1 MPFRRPICFT
11 RVALPLLASLVMA
24 TTHAAV
30 TITLPEDLGQMP
42 NYWSGTACRGW
53 ATATVVGTPQPNGT
67 VVVEPTIVEA
77 RFYIGN
83 QLVHT
88 SRPHVG
94 GPLLPSV
101 TFDYRWDST
110 HFANGSTIKLRIE
123 VVESTEHTGGG
134 IGGTATTVRESVGR
148 TAVNKITYAIDDD
161 LWDFDNAPFPQLSEA
176 LNADG
181 GYGVVASFMGLETV
195 PASSVL
201 NALAGQTTHFLF
213 SGHGGYDQYNPYLQC
228 GVDENLSFVYP
239 ATSPGG
245 TTPLDD
251 VVAAR
256 TTAMQIGTVPAELP
270 PMNPGAPP
278 IGIATLSGCEV
289 LAFQPY
295 VDPSTGFH
303 HRSFNALIDP
313 MCNWYSPLVIENQA
327 VIGYTIKAKFAHDNA
342 GLVGFYMALMD
353 GATIWEAREAYIDA
367 YNAYNAPASVL
378 NWIDE
383 NDLIILGDPMSK
395 FKGVY
400 NGPSAAPLAWF
411 TSNSQSAPGGPG
423 L

>member
-88 SRPHVG
+88 SRPPVG

-101 TFDYRWDST
+101 SFDYRWDST
-110 HFANGSTIKLRIE
+110 HFADGSTIKLRIE
-123 VVESTEHTGGG
+123 VVESTEHAGGG
-134 IGGTATTVRESVGR
+134 IGGTVTTVRESVGR
-148 TAVNKITYAIDDD
+148 SAINKITFAVDED
-161 LWDFDNAPFPQLSEA
+161 LWNFDNAPFPA
-176 LNADG
+176 LATALTSG
-181 GYGVVASFMGLETV
+181 GNYGVVANFMGLDTV
-195 PASSVL
+195 YQQDM
-201 NALAGQTTHFLF
+201 LATLTDQTTHFLY
-213 SGHGGYDQYNPYLQC
+213 SGHGDTDQFSPYLEW
-228 GVDENLSFVYP
+228 GVKDYEQYLYAQQIPLGLSPVDDVIS
-239 ATSPGG
+239 ARMSALEIVNSPG
-245 TTPLDD
+245 
-251 VVAAR
+251 
-256 TTAMQIGTVPAELP
+256 QLP
-270 PMNPGAPP
+270 PMNPGVPP
-278 IGIATLSGCEV
+278 IGIAVLSGCEV
-289 LAFQPY
+289 LAFEPGLGPQ
-295 VDPSTGFH
+295 GFYQYG
-303 HRSFNALIDP
+303 FNVFLEP
-313 MCNWYSPLVIENQA
+313 QCNWYSPLVIENQA

-395 FKGVY
+395 FRGVY
-400 NGPSAAPLAWF
+400 NGPAAAPLAWF